1 MTVATQT
8 SNKITDSTLDAGS
21 HSSAR
26 ATADSTPI
34 SQTAVSMLR
43 KRIRGAVLTDADEG
57 YDRARQVW
65 NAMIDRKPGVIARC
79 TDASDVQAVIDFAHD
94 MNVLLS
100 VRGGG
105 HNIAGSAVCDA
116 GVMIDLSLMKSVQVD
131 PVARTV
137 RVAPGVTLGELD
149 RETQAFGLITP
160 TGINSTT
167 GIAGLTLGG
176 GFGWISRKFGLT
188 IDNLVSADVVTADG
202 RRVKASEKDNAD
214 LFWALRG
221 GGGNFGV
228 VTSFEFALHP
238 LGPEVM
244 SGLIVY
250 PLTQARD
257 LIERYRDIAAASP
270 DELTCWFVVRA
281 APPLP
286 FLPKE
291 VHGTGIIVFAACY
304 AGPMDAADRA
314 MKPLRAM
321 GKPIADVIGPHPFSG
336 WQTTLDP
343 LLTAGA
349 RNYWKSHAFATI
361 EDGLIDV
368 LVEYAGKLPSAET
381 ELAFVQL
388 GGAINRVP
396 SEATAYPHRDVGFH
410 INLHTRW
417 RDPAEDATCIA
428 WARSLF
434 DACTPFASG
443 GTYVNFIPEDD
454 KDGVRR
460 AYLGNAKRLAAIKA
474 KFDPQNLFRIN
485 QNIRPTP

>member
-8 SNKITDSTLDAGS
+8 SNKITEPAWDAGS
-21 HSSAR
+21 HSSVR
-26 ATADSTPI
+26 PTAGSTPI
-34 SQTAVSMLR
+34 SQTAVSALR
-43 KRIRGAVLTDADEG
+43 KRIRGAVLTAADEG
-57 YDRARQVW
+57 YDAARQVW

-79 TDASDVQAVIDFAHD
+79 ADASDVQTVVDFARD
-94 MNVLLS
+94 LNALLS

-105 HNIAGSAVCDA
+105 HNIAGSAVCD
-116 GVMIDLSLMKSVQVD
+116 GGMVIDLSLMKSVQVD
-131 PVARTV
+131 PVGRTA

-149 RETQAFGLITP
+149 RETQAFGLVTP

-202 RRVKASEKDNAD
+202 RLVKASEKDNAD

-257 LIERYRDIAAASP
+257 LIRRYRDIAAASP
-270 DELTCWFVVRA
+270 DELACWFVMRA

-304 AGPMDAADRA
+304 AGPMDAAERA
-314 MKPLRAM
+314 MKPLRGDGQTDRRRHRAPSLQRLADNASIRFSRRVR
-321 GKPIADVIGPHPFSG
+321 GTTGSHTRSPPSRTASSTFLSSTPASCRRRKPSWPLCSSAVRSIACRRKRRPIRTGM
-336 WQTTLDP
+336 
-343 LLTAGA
+343 
-349 RNYWKSHAFATI
+349 
-361 EDGLIDV
+361 
-368 LVEYAGKLPSAET
+368 LPS
-381 ELAFVQL
+381 
-388 GGAINRVP
+388 
-396 SEATAYPHRDVGFH
+396 
-410 INLHTRW
+410 
-417 RDPAEDATCIA
+417 
-428 WARSLF
+428 
-434 DACTPFASG
+434 
-443 GTYVNFIPEDD
+443 
-454 KDGVRR
+454 
-460 AYLGNAKRLAAIKA
+460 
-474 KFDPQNLFRIN
+474 
-485 QNIRPTP
+485 

>member
-1 MTVATQT
+1 MTVVTQA
-8 SNKITDSTLDAGS
+8 SNKISDLTSDAGS
-21 HSSAR
+21 YSSAR
-26 ATADSTPI
+26 PTVESTSI
-34 SQTAVSMLR
+34 SQAAVSALR
-43 KRIRGAVLTDADEG
+43 KRIHGAVLTAADEG
-57 YDRARQVW
+57 YDAARQVW

-79 TDASDVQAVIDFAHD
+79 TDASDVKAAIDFARD
-94 MNVLLS
+94 MNALLS

-105 HNIAGSAVCDA
+105 HNIAGSAVNDG
-116 GVMIDLSLMKSVQVD
+116 GVVIDLSLMKSVQVD

-257 LIERYRDIAAASP
+257 LIKRYRDIAAASP

-314 MKPLRAM
+314 MKPLRN
-321 GKPIADVIGPHPFSG
+321 G
-336 WQTTLDP
+336 QTDC
-343 LLTAGA
+343 
-349 RNYWKSHAFATI
+349 R
-361 EDGLIDV
+361 
-368 LVEYAGKLPSAET
+368 
-381 ELAFVQL
+381 
-388 GGAINRVP
+388 R
-396 SEATAYPHRDVGFH
+396 HR
-410 INLHTRW
+410 
-417 RDPAEDATCIA
+417 AA
-428 WARSLF
+428 SL
-434 DACTPFASG
+434 
-443 GTYVNFIPEDD
+443 
-454 KDGVRR
+454 
-460 AYLGNAKRLAAIKA
+460 
-474 KFDPQNLFRIN
+474 
-485 QNIRPTP
+485 